1 MKRLS
6 LIFVLIFIFS
16 LSVILVILSAKG
28 FETNKLNSLITK
40 KIEENN
46 EHINL
51 SLNKIKFKF
60 DIKALSLF
68 LDTKNPSVKY
78 KNLDIP
84 LDSVKVYLNFR
95 SLIKSKPKIDKINLQ
110 TKKIDSDQLKKIILK
125 TKPSN
130 FNSIIN
136 NKIKNGQLI
145 ANFEL
150 YFEDNFKLDNFI
162 VRGEVKDVEINVIKK
177 IFFKNT
183 SFNFFADSTDI
194 LITNLE
200 GATNGI
206 LITNGD
212 LKIERNKNLTINSNF
227 VTEINLNEDNR
238 NIYLKYLGGIN
249 NISKNIKLR
258 STLNNTLNLS
268 FDQTYKLLNYE
279 FLTSGS
285 IQELKSLLNKS
296 LKNDF
301 FRKKIESINF
311 KKTKIKTR
319 ISSDK
324 KNFYKLNGMYQLN
337 RNEFQKY
344 NIENKFHKENQEIN
358 LDIDINYPLSI
369 QAINYEKRENHVA
382 KITSNIKVKKKYIFI
397 KNLNFSEKD
406 NSIILENLKIKNGLF
421 FSLGNLKVITFKK
434 NKLENDFSLE
444 FAKKIK
450 ISGKRFDASNINK
463 IFSGKNGKNYFKRL
477 NKDIE
482 IDIKNIE
489 TPLSEKLENFK
500 LIGSIKDGKFI
511 KISSKGEFGDNRFLD
526 ISLKSDQNNKK
537 KFLEVYSDIPQTLL
551 SEYKFFKGLTG
562 GVLIFSSI
570 IEENLSVS
578 KLTIENF
585 KIINAPGVVKLLS
598 LADFGGL
605 ADLAEGEGLSFEK
618 LEIKM
623 SNEKNFLKLDE
634 LYAVGPSISV
644 LMEGYRD
651 QNNLT
656 SLRGTLVP
664 AKNLNK
670 LLSKIPVIG
679 DIIIPKEV
687 GEGLFGVSF
696 KMKGPPGKIKT
707 SINPIK
713 TLTPRFITKALE
725 RSKKA
730 K

>member
-382 KITSNIKVKKKYIFI
+382 KINSNIKIKKKYIFI

-434 NKLENDFSLE
+434 NKLENDFLLE

>member
-434 NKLENDFSLE
+434 NK
-444 FAKKIK
+444 
-450 ISGKRFDASNINK
+450 
-463 IFSGKNGKNYFKRL
+463 
-477 NKDIE
+477 
-482 IDIKNIE
+482 
-489 TPLSEKLENFK
+489 
-500 LIGSIKDGKFI
+500 
-511 KISSKGEFGDNRFLD
+511 
-526 ISLKSDQNNKK
+526 
-537 KFLEVYSDIPQTLL
+537 
-551 SEYKFFKGLTG
+551 
-562 GVLIFSSI
+562 
-570 IEENLSVS
+570 
-578 KLTIENF
+578 
-585 KIINAPGVVKLLS
+585 
-598 LADFGGL
+598 
-605 ADLAEGEGLSFEK
+605 
-618 LEIKM
+618 
-623 SNEKNFLKLDE
+623 
-634 LYAVGPSISV
+634 
-644 LMEGYRD
+644 
-651 QNNLT
+651 
-656 SLRGTLVP
+656 
-664 AKNLNK
+664 
-670 LLSKIPVIG
+670 
-679 DIIIPKEV
+679 
-687 GEGLFGVSF
+687 
-696 KMKGPPGKIKT
+696 
-707 SINPIK
+707 
-713 TLTPRFITKALE
+713 
-725 RSKKA
+725 
-730 K
+730 

>member
-136 NKIKNGQLI
+136 NKIKKGQLI